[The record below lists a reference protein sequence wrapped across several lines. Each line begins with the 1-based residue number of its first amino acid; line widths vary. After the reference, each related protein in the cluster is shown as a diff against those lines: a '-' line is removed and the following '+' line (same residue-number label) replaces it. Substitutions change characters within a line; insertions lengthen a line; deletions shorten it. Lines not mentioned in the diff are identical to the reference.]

1 MTESVYDEQPKG
13 FDDYQITLGD
23 ILRGERATLGKS
35 LLDVQDH
42 LRIKAKYLA
51 AIEEGDASAFE
62 TPGFVAGYVRSYA
75 RYLGLDADQVFE
87 TFCAESGFEAVNAS
101 MAARGTAKPQSRAAS
116 LRAATLNDPILNAK
130 VPHRPVRGGF
140 FHDVSLAGIGSVF
153 VLLALV
159 SGLTYGGWRVLEE
172 VQRVQFA
179 PTNDAPGLVADVE
192 SLSPEFAA
200 PDEEFIIAGM
210 QAVSDSQLQN
220 LYRPRELE
228 LPQMVS
234 RDGPISA
241 IDPQSFGTLAAV
253 EEIPVPIDPIEVE
266 TKVVEAAPPTV
277 DVYAVN
283 PAWVRIYMPD
293 GTILFEKILDA
304 GQRYRVPPDL
314 EGPLLRAGNSGSV
327 YLVVGDE
334 AYGPVG
340 RGNGVARKVA
350 LNEADAKSAFT
361 LVSAEE
367 IAAPQTPPVNA
378 LALQTAE
385 AEAQ

>member
-1 MTESVYDEQPKG
+1 MMESVYGEQPKG

-23 ILRGERATLGKS
+23 ILRGERATLGKT

-51 AIEEGDASAFE
+51 AIEASDASAFE

-116 LRAATLNDPILNAK
+116 LHAATLNDPILNAK
-130 VPHRPVRGGF
+130 IPHRPVKGGF

-159 SGLTYGGWRVLEE
+159 TGLTYGGWRVLEE

-210 QAVSDSQLQN
+210 QAVSDTQLQN

-241 IDPQSFGTLAAV
+241 IDPQSFGTLAKT
-253 EEIPVPIDPIEVE
+253 EEPPAPIDPIEVE
-266 TKVVEAAPPTV
+266 TKVVEAAPPSV

-327 YLVVGDE
+327 YLLVGDE
-334 AYGPVG
+334 AYGPIG
-340 RGNGVARKVA
+340 SGNGVARKVA
-350 LNEADAKSAFT
+350 LSEADAKSEFT

-378 LALQTAE
+378 LALQTVE

>member
-1 MTESVYDEQPKG
+1 MMESVYGEQPKG

-23 ILRGERATLGKS
+23 ILRGERATLGKT

-51 AIEEGDASAFE
+51 AIEASDASAFE

-116 LRAATLNDPILNAK
+116 LHAATLNDPILNAK
-130 VPHRPVRGGF
+130 IPHRPVKGGF

-159 SGLTYGGWRVLEE
+159 TGLTYGGWRVLEE

-210 QAVSDSQLQN
+210 QAVSDTQLQD

-241 IDPQSFGTLAAV
+241 IDPQSFGTLAKIEDPPA
-253 EEIPVPIDPIEVE
+253 PIDPIEVE
-266 TKVVEAAPPTV
+266 TKVVEAAPPSV

-327 YLVVGDE
+327 YLLVGDE
-334 AYGPVG
+334 AYGPIG
-340 RGNGVARKVA
+340 SGNGVARKVA
-350 LNEADAKSAFT
+350 LSEADAKSEFT

-378 LALQTAE
+378 LALQTVE

>member
-23 ILRGERATLGKS
+23 ILRGERATLGKT

-51 AIEEGDASAFE
+51 AIEASDASAFE

-116 LRAATLNDPILNAK
+116 LHAATLNDPILNAK
-130 VPHRPVRGGF
+130 IPHRPLKGGF

-159 SGLTYGGWRVLEE
+159 TGLTYGGWRVLEE

-210 QAVSDSQLQN
+210 QAVSDTQLQD

-241 IDPQSFGTLAAV
+241 IDPQSFGTLAKT
-253 EEIPVPIDPIEVE
+253 EEPPAPIDPIEVE
-266 TKVVEAAPPTV
+266 TKVVEAAPPSV

-327 YLVVGDE
+327 YLLVGDE
-334 AYGPVG
+334 AYGPIG
-340 RGNGVARKVA
+340 SGNGVARKVA
-350 LNEADAKSAFT
+350 LSEADAKSEFT

-378 LALQTAE
+378 LALQTVE

>member
-1 MTESVYDEQPKG
+1 MTESVDDEHPRG

-23 ILRGERATLGKS
+23 ILRGERATLGKT

-51 AIEEGDASAFE
+51 AIEDCDASEFE

-75 RYLGLDADQVFE
+75 RYLDLNADQVFE
-87 TFCAESGFEAVNAS
+87 TFCAESGFEAVNAG

-116 LRAATLNDPILNAK
+116 LHAATFNDPILNAK
-130 VPHRPVRGGF
+130 IPHRPVRGGF

-179 PTNDAPGLVADVE
+179 PTNDAPGLVADME
-192 SLSPEFAA
+192 SLSPGFAVPDDEFL
-200 PDEEFIIAGM
+200 IAGM
-210 QAVSDSQLQN
+210 QTVSDTQLQN

-241 IDPQSFGTLAAV
+241 IDPKSFGTMAETGEPRA
-253 EEIPVPIDPIEVE
+253 PIDPIEVE
-266 TKVVEAAPPTV
+266 TKVVEAAPPSV

-340 RGNGVARKVA
+340 HGNGVARKIA
-350 LNEADAKSAFT
+350 LNEVDAKSAFT
-361 LVSAEE
+361 LVSAEGVV
-367 IAAPQTPPVNA
+367 APQTPPVNA
-378 LALQTAE
+378 LALQTVE
-385 AEAQ
+385 AGAQ

>member
-51 AIEEGDASAFE
+51 AIEDCDASAFE

-75 RYLGLDADQVFE
+75 RYLNLDADQVFE

-101 MAARGTAKPQSRAAS
+101 MAARGTAKPQSRAAA
-116 LRAATLNDPILNAK
+116 LHAATLNDPILNAK
-130 VPHRPVRGGF
+130 VPHRPVKGGF

-159 SGLTYGGWRVLEE
+159 TGLTYGGWRVLEE

-200 PDEEFIIAGM
+200 PDEEFLIAGM
-210 QAVSDSQLQN
+210 QSVSDSQLQK

-241 IDPQSFGTLAAV
+241 IDPQSFGTLAKTGEPPA
-253 EEIPVPIDPIEVE
+253 PIDPIQVE
-266 TKVVEAAPPTV
+266 TKVVEAAPPSV

-327 YLVVGDE
+327 YLVVGDD
-334 AYGPVG
+334 AYGPIG

-350 LNEADAKSAFT
+350 LNEADAKTAFT

-378 LALQTAE
+378 LALQTVE